1 VTAAASEAILYTF
14 LLFCRIGG
22 CLMLMPGFSSPRIPM
37 QFRLFIALAATLAI
51 SPVLLPALK
60 SAVPDLSPPV
70 VAGLILSET
79 ATGALIGL
87 MGRFFFLALQFMAT
101 AMTQFVGFNALPTTP
116 IEDAEPLPAMAALIT
131 ITATVLFFLTDQH
144 WEVFRALL
152 ASYTVL
158 PVSDQF
164 SIQSGLVQLTTALG
178 DAFVLALQISA
189 PFMIYALLINLLFGL
204 ANKLIPQIPI
214 YFISLPFVF
223 AGGIM
228 LFYFTIGEILTLFT
242 AGFASWLL
250 KG

>member
-1 VTAAASEAILYTF
+1 VTAAASEAVLYTF

-37 QFRLFIALAATLAI
+37 QFRLFIAMASTLVM

-60 SAVPDLSPPV
+60 TSVPDLAPPI

-101 AMTQFVGFNALPTTP
+101 AVTQFVGFAPMPGAP
-116 IEDAEPLPAMAALIT
+116 IDDTEPLPAMAALIT
-131 ITATVLFFLTDQH
+131 VTATVLFFLTDQH

-158 PVSDQF
+158 PVGEQY
-164 SIQSGLVQLTTALG
+164 SIQTSLIQLTSALG

-189 PFMIYALLINLLFGL
+189 PFMIYALLINFLFGI
-204 ANKLIPQIPI
+204 ANKMIPQIPI

-223 AGGIM
+223 AGGVL
-228 LFYFTIGEILTLFT
+228 LFYFTIGEFLTLFSS
-242 AGFASWLL
+242 GFAAWLL